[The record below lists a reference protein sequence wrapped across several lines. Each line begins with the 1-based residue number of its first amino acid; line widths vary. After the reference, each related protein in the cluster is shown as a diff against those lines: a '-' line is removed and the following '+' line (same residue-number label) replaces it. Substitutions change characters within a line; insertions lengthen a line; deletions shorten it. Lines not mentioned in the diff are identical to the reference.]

1 MPSGTFMIEISTR
14 NQIDIPAEI
23 VNRLKLNEGD
33 KIEILIKKIRSK
45 RMDINITKNPL
56 MKILELSAEEPEEL

>member
-33 KIEILIKKIRSK
+33 KVEILIKKIRSK

-56 MKILELSAEEPEEL
+56 MKLLELSTEEPEEL